1 MKNNLI
7 RLRIFAVLAPL
18 FFAAA
23 MSPVSLGADGL
34 IVVSD
39 PPHAVPGHFSFAPL
53 AVTFHRVSVKIDGQ
67 VAVTTVDQEFFN
79 SGDARL
85 EGTYIFP
92 LPEGAHIDRFAMDV
106 NGRTMD
112 AELLPADK
120 ARSLYEQIVRKMRDP
135 ALLEYAG
142 RGAFKARIFPIE
154 PRSKKR
160 ITISYTQLLR
170 SDSGLV
176 EYTYPLNTEKFSSAP
191 ISDVSVKVEL
201 SGKEA
206 LKSVYCPSHEA
217 EVRRDGERRAVVG
230 WEARDVRPD
239 TDFVVVFSRK
249 TGPIGIDMMAS
260 REPGRDG
267 YFMLLASPGLEAP
280 ETAIA
285 AKDICFVLDTSGSMA
300 GVKLDQAKGALRQ
313 CLAGLNARDRFNVM
327 RFSTEA
333 EELFDAPRPVSKENV
348 ATAGRFV
355 DGMRASGGTAMEEA
369 LAKSLGRGAG
379 ETSPYYV
386 IFLTDG
392 LPTVGETREDAI
404 VDRVKKIRGDARVF
418 TFGVGTDVNAHL
430 LDRIASE
437 TRAVS
442 QYVLPGEDIE
452 VKVSSFAQKIRR
464 PVMSNLS
471 LSFTNPA
478 VRLSQV
484 HPGSLPDLFNGDM
497 LVVFGRYSGAGFAA
511 ARLVG
516 TVNGREREITADVS
530 FPAEEGSN
538 DYIPRLW
545 AARRVG
551 WLLDEIRL
559 HGESAELRDEVVR
572 LARDFGIVTPYTAY
586 LILED
591 EARRDIPADLRSFQ
605 ELESDRLT
613 RGVIEEKMDS
623 VRREAAS
630 ETSRSGKAAVDNAMA
645 VQSMKDV
652 WNMAQASS
660 PAEMKKKPA
669 AGAPVSSGYK
679 AEQARNYAAQVR
691 VVDGRAFYQN
701 GTVWT
706 DSTAQSR
713 RGLKQKKIRFNSD
726 EYFGLLGKHPRI
738 VRWLSL
744 GNDMDIVV
752 DDTLYNIREN

>member
-1 MKNNLI
+1 MKNGI
-7 RLRIFAVLAPL
+7 IAVLAPL

-23 MSPVSLGADGL
+23 LFPVHVPADGL
-34 IVVSD
+34 IVIND

-67 VAVTTVDQEFFN
+67 VAVTTVDEEFFN
-79 SGDARL
+79 PGDARL

-92 LPEGAHIDRFAMDV
+92 LPQGAHIDRFAMDV
-106 NGRTMD
+106 NGRTTE

-120 ARSLYEQIVRKMRDP
+120 ARSLYEEIVRKMRDP

-142 RGAFKARIFPIE
+142 RGAFRVRIYPIE
-154 PRSKKR
+154 PRSRKR

-191 ISDVSVKVEL
+191 VSDVSVKVEL
-201 SGKEA
+201 NGKDA
-206 LKSVYCPSHEA
+206 LKSVYCPSHDA
-217 EVRRDGERRAVVG
+217 EIRRDGERRAVVG

-249 TGPIGIDMMAS
+249 SSPIGIDMMAN
-260 REPGRDG
+260 RGPGSDG
-267 YFMLLASPGLEAP
+267 YFMLLASPGLETD

-285 AKDICFVLDTSGSMA
+285 PKDVCFVLDTSGSMA
-300 GVKLDQAKGALRQ
+300 GAKLDQAKSALRQ
-313 CLAGLNARDRFNVM
+313 CLAGLNGRDRFNVV

-333 EELFDAPRPVSKENV
+333 EELFDALRSVSRENT
-348 ATAGRFV
+348 AAAGRFV
-355 DGMRASGGTAMEEA
+355 DGMRASGGTAIEEA
-369 LAKSLGRGAG
+369 LAKALRRGGRDG
-379 ETSPYYV
+379 EGNPYYV

-392 LPTVGETREDAI
+392 LPTVGETGEDMI
-404 VDRVKKIRGDARVF
+404 VERVKKGRGAARVF

-452 VKVSSFAQKIRR
+452 VKVSSFTEKIRQ

-478 VRLSQV
+478 IRVSQL

-497 LVVFGRYSGAGFAA
+497 LVVFGRYSGSGAAA
-511 ARLVG
+511 ARLSG

-530 FPAEEGSN
+530 FPTEERSN

-559 HGESAELRDEVVR
+559 HGESAELRDEVIR
-572 LARDFGIVTPYTAY
+572 LAREFGIVTPYTAY

-591 EARRDIPADLRSFQ
+591 EARRDVPADLRSFQ
-605 ELESDRLT
+605 ELETDRLT

-630 ETSRSGKAAVDNAMA
+630 ETSRSGKSAVDNAMA
-645 VQSMKDV
+645 VQGMKDV
-652 WNMAQASS
+652 WNMAQTIS
-660 PAEMKKKPA
+660 PAEMKKRPA

-691 VVDGRAFYQN
+691 VVDGRSFYQN
-701 GTVWT
+701 GKVWT

-713 RGLKQKKIRFNSD
+713 RGLKQKKIRWGSE
-726 EYFGLLGKHPRI
+726 EYFGFLGKHPRI

-752 DDTLYNIREN
+752 DDTLYNIRGN